1 LKVCVDIAAT
11 KYGYEPINERL
22 SSVVEQ
28 HIILGTDKRDAE
40 KQIDL
45 WLSQNPNIRVV
56 KIHPAT
62 QEPLTLLTRIGGK
75 RVRRVSIMVEYEYEK
90 SNALLQ
96 GSPTAVLSEKSHGE
110 KDAGGGGKQ
119 SPRENLFAGEAH
131 IHMKH
136 MAQYP
141 SGQYRGED
149 NAE

>member
-1 LKVCVDIAAT
+1 
-11 KYGYEPINERL
+11 
-22 SSVVEQ
+22 VEQ

-40 KQIDL
+40 KQRNL

-56 KIHPAT
+56 KIHPAKR
-62 QEPLTLLTRIGGK
+62 EPLTLLTLIGGK
-75 RVRRVSIMVEYEYEK
+75 RVPRVSIMVEYEYEK
-90 SNALLQ
+90 STALLQ

-110 KDAGGGGKQ
+110 KDAGGSGKQ
-119 SPRENLFAGEAH
+119 SPRENLFAGEAD
-131 IHMKH
+131 IHMKD